1 MEPNNNRLMDRDG
14 KRIAKSYQKIYQNGD
29 HWYGPFYLDMGSE
42 FVISKSE
49 DWTVKKCFAAALRF
63 YQLKI
68 L

>member
-29 HWYGPFYLDMGSE
+29 HWYGPFYLEMRSE

-49 DWTVKKCFAAALRF
+49 D
-63 YQLKI
+63 
-68 L
+68 